1 MMCNSPWPSIVLSTH
16 LLGALH
22 TGSAMWMQVWRRLR
36 GVHGSVG
43 KRRKE
48 LSTKEKK
55 VFFDTFSFGA
65 CVHPTTLLLRPR
77 HFAILLNRHTF
88 LLLFLELEVDD
99 VPSNLISGGNFL
111 G

>member
-1 MMCNSPWPSIVLSTH
+1 VACMEVW
-16 LLGALH
+16 
-22 TGSAMWMQVWRRLR
+22 GSEEKNYRLR
-36 GVHGSVG
+36 
-43 KRRKE
+43 KR
-48 LSTKEKK
+48 K

-99 VPSNLISGGNFL
+99 VSSHLISGGNFL